1 MMHPRRLLALYQSVC
16 DPGKHGLFVLGA
28 RGFAVLHRGASGE
41 SGSKPVCGLLTPSGD
56 AMRALLMGGLLA
68 LLCAV
73 LLIAQDSSK
82 RNAEEGHL
90 LALESAWNHAEQS
103 KDAAALNQLLGESL
117 VYVDYDGTLLNK
129 KEFLENTLRNNVTQE
144 QINNDGMAVHVY
156 GNAAVVTGVY
166 RDKGIEKGKPFLR
179 RGRFTDTWVN
189 QNGAWQCVASQSTLI
204 AH

>member
-1 MMHPRRLLALYQSVC
+1 
-16 DPGKHGLFVLGA
+16 
-28 RGFAVLHRGASGE
+28 
-41 SGSKPVCGLLTPSGD
+41 
-56 AMRALLMGGLLA
+56 MRALLMGGLLA

-73 LLIAQDSSK
+73 LLMAQDSSK

-129 KEFLENTLRNNVTQE
+129 KEFLENTLRNNVSQE
-144 QINNDGMAVHVY
+144 QINNDGMTVHVY

>member
-1 MMHPRRLLALYQSVC
+1 MRV
-16 DPGKHGLFVLGA
+16 F
-28 RGFAVLHRGASGE
+28 
-41 SGSKPVCGLLTPSGD
+41 LT
-56 AMRALLMGGLLA
+56 GGLLVVF
-68 LLCAV
+68 CAV
-73 LLIAQDSSK
+73 LAVAQEAQK
-82 RNAEEGHL
+82 RSAEEGHL

-129 KEFLENTLRNNVTQE
+129 KEFLENTLHNSVEQE
-144 QINNDGMAVHVY
+144 QINNDGMTVHVY
-156 GNAAVVTGVY
+156 GNAAVVTGMY

-204 AH
+204 SH

>member
-1 MMHPRRLLALYQSVC
+1 MRTLLTASLLAL
-16 DPGKHGLFVLGA
+16 F
-28 RGFAVLHRGASGE
+28 
-41 SGSKPVCGLLTPSGD
+41 
-56 AMRALLMGGLLA
+56 
-68 LLCAV
+68 CAV

-82 RNAEEGHL
+82 RSAEEGRL

-129 KEFLENTLRNNVTQE
+129 KEFLHATLNNNVEQE
-144 QINNDGMAVHVY
+144 QINNDGMTVHVY
-156 GNAAVVTGVY
+156 GNAAVVTGLY

-189 QNGAWQCVASQSTLI
+189 QNGVWQCVASQSTLI
-204 AH
+204 SH

>member
-1 MMHPRRLLALYQSVC
+1 MGELLI
-16 DPGKHGLFVLGA
+16 LFCTVL
-28 RGFAVLHRGASGE
+28 V
-41 SGSKPVCGLLTPSGD
+41 
-56 AMRALLMGGLLA
+56 
-68 LLCAV
+68 
-73 LLIAQDSSK
+73 IAQDAPK

-103 KDAAALNQLLGESL
+103 KDAVALNQLLGESL
-117 VYVDYDGTLLNK
+117 VYVDYDGSLLNK
-129 KEFLENTLRNNVTQE
+129 KEFLQSTLRNTVTQE
-144 QINNDGMAVHVY
+144 QINNDGMTVHVY
-156 GNAAVVTGVY
+156 GNAAVVTGLY

>member
-1 MMHPRRLLALYQSVC
+1 
-16 DPGKHGLFVLGA
+16 
-28 RGFAVLHRGASGE
+28 
-41 SGSKPVCGLLTPSGD
+41 
-56 AMRALLMGGLLA
+56 MRALLMGGLLA
-68 LLCAV
+68 LFSAV
-73 LLIAQDSSK
+73 LVIAQGSQQPS
-82 RNAEEGHL
+82 AEEGRL

-129 KEFLENTLRNNVTQE
+129 KEFLQNTLHNNVEQE
-144 QINNDGMAVHVY
+144 QINNDGMTVHVY

-204 AH
+204 SH